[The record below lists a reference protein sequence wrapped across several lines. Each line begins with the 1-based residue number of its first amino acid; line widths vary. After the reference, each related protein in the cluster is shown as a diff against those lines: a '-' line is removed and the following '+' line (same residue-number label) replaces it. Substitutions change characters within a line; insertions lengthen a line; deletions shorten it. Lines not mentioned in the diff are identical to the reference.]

1 MSILEDIVTLSLK
14 YLENNNF
21 QQVNAQN
28 VLFVFQKFRIPKLQ
42 TGYDA

>member
-1 MSILEDIVTLSLK
+1 MSILEDIVTLSLN

-28 VLFVFQKFRIPKLQ
+28 VLRIPKLQ